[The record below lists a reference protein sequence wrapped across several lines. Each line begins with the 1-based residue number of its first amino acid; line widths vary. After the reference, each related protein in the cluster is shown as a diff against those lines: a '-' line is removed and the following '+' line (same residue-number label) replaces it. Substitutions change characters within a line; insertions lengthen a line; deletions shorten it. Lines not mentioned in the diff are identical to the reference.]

1 MHTIGLFI
9 DLSKA
14 FDTLDHNLLLSKL
27 ECYGVR
33 GIALDLLK
41 SYLSSRYQLTSIGGM
56 HSDKVEV
63 KYGVP
68 QGSVLGPLLFLLYIN
83 DIQNCYKN
91 SRVKFVLYADD
102 TNIFI
107 ACTNVE

>member
-14 FDTLDHNLLLSKL
+14 SKVSTLDHNTLLSKL

-33 GIALDLLK
+33 GIALNLLK

-56 HSDKVEV
+56 HSNKVEELYFHV
-63 KYGVP
+63 QNPMLITQSQDFPKSAQIDRFLDVIT
-68 QGSVLGPLLFLLYIN
+68 SVLNL
-83 DIQNCYKN
+83 
-91 SRVKFVLYADD
+91 
-102 TNIFI
+102 
-107 ACTNVE
+107 